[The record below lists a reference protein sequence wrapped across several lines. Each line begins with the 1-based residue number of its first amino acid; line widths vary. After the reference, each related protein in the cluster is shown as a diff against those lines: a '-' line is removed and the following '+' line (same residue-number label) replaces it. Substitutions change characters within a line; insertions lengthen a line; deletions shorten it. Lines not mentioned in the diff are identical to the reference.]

1 MKILPKKDSKCLKKW
16 TFGPKKWWFIQ
27 ILLYWW
33 FKQEWRFIC
42 VDTVANFKAIRRPE
56 LDFWEGLKP
65 GPVLLGP
72 NPSLD
77 YEDRKIDLTNLYDPL
92 NKQFCGVSNNV
103 LTDMTCCYLYT
114 AEPLLMKGSGE

>member
-1 MKILPKKDSKCLKKW
+1 MKSSKCLKKW

-103 LTDMTCCYLYT
+103 L
-114 AEPLLMKGSGE
+114 LLMKGSGE

>member
-1 MKILPKKDSKCLKKW
+1 MVK
-16 TFGPKKWWFIQ
+16 GPSPARSPAF
-27 ILLYWW
+27 
-33 FKQEWRFIC
+33 R
-42 VDTVANFKAIRRPE
+42 
-56 LDFWEGLKP
+56 EGLKPGPGPSPTFKARARP